1 MPLADIKFII
11 HPVNLKSNHW
21 GIIFVRPIE
30 VTRKRLRVHVFLY
43 EPLID
48 DGYREDVETVWT
60 GIEKNPNDDESQ
72 GLEGLR
78 GFVERWLQAT
88 SPGFKLCI
96 DAVDWIETPQQ
107 PDASSCS
114 VLVVAQAYNFFTGYP
129 ERQHYNVSK
138 ANVKVMRLRMLG
150 NHALL
155 SRAMHVQRRC

>member
-1 MPLADIKFII
+1 MPLADIKFNI

-21 GIIFVRPIE
+21 GIILVRPIE

-72 GLEGLR
+72 GKEGLR
-78 GFVERWLQAT
+78 DFVERWLQAT

-96 DAVDWIETPQQ
+96 DA
-107 PDASSCS
+107 
-114 VLVVAQAYNFFTGYP
+114 AYNFFTGYP
-129 ERQHYNVSK
+129 ELQHYNVSK
-138 ANVKVMRLRMLG
+138 ANVKVMRLRMLWVIM
-150 NHALL
+150 HYFQEQCMSKDDADKTTKI
-155 SRAMHVQRRC
+155 HVQLQKELK

>member
-1 MPLADIKFII
+1 MPLADIKFNI

-21 GIIFVRPIE
+21 GIILVRPIE
-30 VTRKRLRVHVFLY
+30 VTRKRLRMHVFLY

-72 GLEGLR
+72 GKEGLR
-78 GFVERWLQAT
+78 DFVERWLQAT

-107 PDASSCS
+107 PDASSCG
-114 VLVVAQAYNFFTGYP
+114 V
-129 ERQHYNVSK
+129 
-138 ANVKVMRLRMLG
+138 
-150 NHALL
+150 
-155 SRAMHVQRRC
+155 